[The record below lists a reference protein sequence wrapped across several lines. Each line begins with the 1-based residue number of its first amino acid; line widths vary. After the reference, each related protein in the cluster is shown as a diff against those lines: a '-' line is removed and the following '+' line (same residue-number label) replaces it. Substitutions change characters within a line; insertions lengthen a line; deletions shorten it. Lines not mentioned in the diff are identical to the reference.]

1 MKILEDVQA
10 WQAEYEQ
17 SWLKHYRE
25 TGEMDWKNQ
34 YNRPKNSSQLS
45 GSGIDLSKSR
55 LMLISSAGSYL
66 KDSQEPFD
74 IDKANL
80 GDFSIRLYP
89 SSTPF
94 GALEYSHQAYDQTA
108 VREDAQVLLPL
119 RHLEAMVGE
128 GVIGELAPSV
138 VSFNGWLPDVTRTI
152 DELLPKIVEAAKA
165 ENVDGAL
172 LVPA

>member
-1 MKILEDVQA
+1 MNILDDVQA

-17 SWLKHYRE
+17 GWLKHYQE
-25 TGEMDWKNQ
+25 TGEMDWKNL
-34 YNRPKNSSQLS
+34 YKRPKNSAAPT

-66 KDSQEPFD
+66 KDSQEPF
-74 IDKANL
+74 ITDKADL
-80 GDFSIRLYP
+80 GDFSIRTYP

-94 GALEYSHQAYDQTA
+94 DALEYAHQAYDQSD
-108 VREDAQVLLPL
+108 VRADAQVLLPL
-119 RHLEAMVGE
+119 RHLEAMVEE

-138 VSFNGWLPDVTRTI
+138 VSFNGWLPDVPRTI
-152 DELLPKIVEAAKA
+152 DELLPRIVEAAKA
-165 ENVDGAL
+165 EQVDGAL

>member
-10 WQAEYEQ
+10 WKSEYEQ
-17 SWLKHYRE
+17 GWLKHYQE
-25 TGEMDWKNQ
+25 TGEMDWKNL
-34 YNRPKNSSQLS
+34 YNRPKNASAPS

-55 LMLISSAGSYL
+55 LMLVSSAGSYL
-66 KDSQEPFD
+66 KDSQEPFS
-74 IDKANL
+74 IDRSKL
-80 GDFSIRLYP
+80 GDYSIRTYS

-94 GALEYSHQAYDQTA
+94 DALEYSHQAYDQTA

-119 RHLEAMVGE
+119 RHLEAMVEE
-128 GVIGELAPSV
+128 GIIGELAPSV

-152 DELLPKIVEAAKA
+152 DELIPRIVEAAK
-165 ENVDGAL
+165 EEKVDGAL